1 MVPKSILIRCAKCQI
16 FGIWHTKHQKQSIM
30 RCAKCAKIL
39 RHATV
44 RSHLWHSLDENAI
57 CVYYFFIHLSL
68 SSQLKY
74 IIIFTFSHSFFA
86 SPSPFSH
93 TLFFSLLPF
102 FSILFSFMNHEPP
115 PISSLPSHKFHHH
128 WSILSPSPVFPPLF
142 SLSPQWSMISYVER
156 RRPPRLATDH
166 WPTLR
171 QKGTPMWRTWWPEVK
186 TSISDGDK
194 GSCPDLIVALER

>member
-44 RSHLWHSLDENAI
+44 RSHFWHSLDENAI

-74 IIIFTFSHSFFA
+74 IIIFTFSHSFSA
-86 SPSPFSH
+86 SPSPLSH

-128 WSILSPSPVFPPLF
+128 
-142 SLSPQWSMISYVER
+142 
-156 RRPPRLATDH
+156 
-166 WPTLR
+166 
-171 QKGTPMWRTWWPEVK
+171 
-186 TSISDGDK
+186 
-194 GSCPDLIVALER
+194 